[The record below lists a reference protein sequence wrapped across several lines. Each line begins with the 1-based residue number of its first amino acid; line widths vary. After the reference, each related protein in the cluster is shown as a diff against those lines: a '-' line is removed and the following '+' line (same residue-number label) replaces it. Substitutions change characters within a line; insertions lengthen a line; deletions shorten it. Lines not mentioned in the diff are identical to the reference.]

1 MNSGAQTTHTSRIQ
15 TAVLWGGLAC
25 LLLLLILFYSGTGQA
40 ADPPQA
46 GLSLFNIRVD
56 PAKSSDNV
64 SVVVEIFLLL
74 TVLSIAPAILIM
86 MTAFT
91 RIIIVLSLLRQALGT
106 QQMPPNQV
114 MIGIALFL
122 TFFIMTP
129 VWNVVNEQALQP
141 YLNKTL
147 TPEKAVEA
155 AVVPIRAFMMKQV
168 REKDLSLFVT
178 ISGQARPRTPDEV
191 PFLVVVPAFIVSE
204 LKTAFQI
211 GFMLYI
217 PFLILDM
224 VISSIL
230 LSMGMMMLP
239 PIMISLPF
247 KLMLFVLVDGWNLIA
262 GSLVRSFG

>member
-1 MNSGAQTTHTSRIQ
+1 MDRRVRTVRARWIKSP
-15 TAVLWGGLAC
+15 VFWGGIGC
-25 LLLLLILFYSGTGQA
+25 IFLIMLSCYSGHAAEVPKTGI
-40 ADPPQA
+40 
-46 GLSLFNIRVD
+46 SLFNIQVD
-56 PAKSSDNV
+56 PTKGTDNV

-74 TVLSIAPAILIM
+74 TVLSIAPALLIM

-122 TFFIMTP
+122 TFFIMSP
-129 VWNVVNEQALQP
+129 VWNTINEQALQP

-147 TPEKAVEA
+147 TSEKAIEA
-155 AVVPIRAFMMKQV
+155 AAIPIRAFMMKQV
-168 REKDLSLFVT
+168 REKDLSLFVS
-178 ISGQARPRTPDEV
+178 IAGEARPRTQEEV
-191 PFLVVVPAFIVSE
+191 PFFVIVPAFIVSE
-204 LKTAFQI
+204 LKTSFQI